1 MVWLW
6 KAFVDEHLCVGCGKC
21 TRVCWTGAIRLAD
34 VDKKARVDFR
44 RCVCCT
50 ACVRTCPAG
59 AVQIVPYPIGNLE
72 FEELSAR
79 LNMVERQLK
88 ELTRSIEQL

>member
-1 MVWLW
+1 M
-6 KAFVDEHLCVGCGKC
+6 GCGRC
-21 TRVCWTGAIRLAD
+21 TRVCWTGAIRV
-34 VDKKARVDFR
+34 VDKKARVDFT

-79 LNMVERQLK
+79 LNIIERQLK